1 MKLRTKILGAVAAL
15 FMVAGPA
22 HAQTVQGGGNSSL
35 LVAIW
40 DGAKSVV
47 VDLKRV
53 IPVGGS
59 AVSGSTFSNTTASNT
74 NFDLSSYITAA
85 GVNLASSSLRYMVFA
100 ADGAATGPTNGYGL
114 ISSVGAGQDATVTD
128 QDMVATAANF
138 LSGASGSFIAGEL
151 NGTCSGSIGCGAAVN
166 TLAYWDFSDW
176 NQTTPWSAAGSIGGA
191 ALDLYKWV
199 NAAGSTSYTTLGT
212 ASLASNG
219 TLSFAT
225 ASAVPLPAA
234 GWLLLSGLGGL
245 GAASRRRRKA
255 AASATV

>member
-1 MKLRTKILGAVAAL
+1 MKFRTKILGALAAL
-15 FMVAGPA
+15 FVMAAPA
-22 HAQTVQGGGNSSL
+22 QAQTVQGGGDSSL

-47 VDLKRV
+47 IDLKRV
-53 IPVGGS
+53 TPVGGS
-59 AVSGSTFSNTTASNT
+59 AASGSTFSNTTASDT
-74 NFDLSSYITAA
+74 TFDISSYITAA

-100 ADGAATGPTNGYGL
+100 ADGAGIGATNSYGL
-114 ISSVGAGQDATVTD
+114 ISSVGAGQDATITD
-128 QDMVATAANF
+128 ADMVASAAQF
-138 LSGASGSFIAGEL
+138 LSTGSASFISAQL
-151 NGTCSGSIGCGAAVN
+151 NGTCLGVVACAANAN
-166 TLAYWDFSDW
+166 TDAYWDFSDW
-176 NQTTPWSAAGSIGGA
+176 QAVTPWSAAGSIGGA

-199 NAAGSTSYTTLGT
+199 NAANSTSYTTLGT

-234 GWLLLSGLGGL
+234 GWLLLSGLGAL

-255 AASATV
+255 DASAAV